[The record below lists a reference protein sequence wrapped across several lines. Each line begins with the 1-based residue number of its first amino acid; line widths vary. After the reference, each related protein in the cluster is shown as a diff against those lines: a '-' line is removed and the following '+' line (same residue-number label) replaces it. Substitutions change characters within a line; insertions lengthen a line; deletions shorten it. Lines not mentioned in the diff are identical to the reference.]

1 MSRPVRDAGEDLEDF
16 ELRCVKWED
25 DRRFR
30 RLATEKTWLRGKIRC
45 RPEPEIE
52 IDLEQAGAWVPVRVF
67 VTWKEAG
74 RLLRTEIEGASVEL
88 PERTSHE
95 PEA

>member
-1 MSRPVRDAGEDLEDF
+1 MSRPVRDSGEHPEDY
-16 ELRCVKWED
+16 VKSED

-30 RLATEKTWLRGKIRC
+30 HLAIEKIWLKCRLRC
-45 RPEPEIE
+45 RGEQELE

-74 RLLRTEIEGASVEL
+74 RLLRTETEGCGSVEM
-88 PERTSHE
+88 PGEDES
-95 PEA
+95 